1 MTGEAGERGDALQLV
16 VSNMSGAYVAAC
28 TSAGTRVLSC
38 VEEAYSSGSRQLLAN
53 GHRTVELLD
62 ARLVDLDIA
71 PLAVA
76 MEESNPF
83 AAVDLSYNTLG
94 AGAASSLSKLIATD
108 GTIEVLDLSEND
120 FDAICAEKICA
131 GLKANSSIK
140 VVRLSGNKIGGAGGM
155 AVADMLQS
163 STTVQRIY
171 LSNCEL
177 DTQSLVALATVLR
190 DNNSLTVL
198 DVSRPLSKT
207 IMDES
212 AGHLARMLKVN
223 TSLVELDISKSGLRD
238 FGLQLICEELY
249 RAGASSQ
256 LQVLA
261 ARGNQIS
268 LVDEGCV
275 GALSLL
281 LSSAECRL
289 AELLIGG
296 NSLRDEGAMKL
307 ADIITNSRSLLH
319 LDVGSNSITSK
330 GLCAL
335 ARAVGQHNT
344 LQEMELWGNR
354 FDSAACLAW
363 IPSLQFLKL
372 DIAVQEVD
380 GAYNAVRC

>member
-1 MTGEAGERGDALQLV
+1 
-16 VSNMSGAYVAAC
+16 
-28 TSAGTRVLSC
+28 
-38 VEEAYSSGSRQLLAN
+38 
-53 GHRTVELLD
+53 
-62 ARLVDLDIA
+62 
-71 PLAVA
+71 
-76 MEESNPF
+76 
-83 AAVDLSYNTLG
+83 
-94 AGAASSLSKLIATD
+94 
-108 GTIEVLDLSEND
+108 
-120 FDAICAEKICA
+120 
-131 GLKANSSIK
+131 
-140 VVRLSGNKIGGAGGM
+140 
-155 AVADMLQS
+155 
-163 STTVQRIY
+163 
-171 LSNCEL
+171 
-177 DTQSLVALATVLR
+177 
-190 DNNSLTVL
+190 
-198 DVSRPLSKT
+198 
-207 IMDES
+207 MDEF

-319 LDVGSNSITSK
+319 LDVGSTDHLQ
-330 GLCAL
+330 GPVR
-335 ARAVGQHNT
+335 ARPRRRSAQYAAGDGAVGQP
-344 LQEMELWGNR
+344 LR
-354 FDSAACLAW
+354 PAACLAW